1 MSTGTHALDE
11 AEKASERPAKRARVD
26 HTDETSN
33 DAYEMRSA
41 DGEEDED
48 VTSTTQP
55 RATRASDL
63 YLDTVSNC
71 FSLQWDTKVACRL
84 IAPFSISILRKCA
97 RCHSQTSISTA
108 ASYAESTSRE
118 GAGALTR
125 MRMQSTMTTMSS
137 LILKPLRHVNSFRVY
152 HKTNACI
159 GVCSA

>member
-1 MSTGTHALDE
+1 MSSSTHALDE
-11 AEKASERPAKRARVD
+11 AEKALERPAKRARID

-33 DAYEMRSA
+33 AYEMRSA

-48 VTSTTQP
+48 ATPTTQP

-84 IAPFSISILRKCA
+84 TAPFSILISRKCA
-97 RCHSQTSISTA
+97 LYHSQTSIFMA
-108 ASYAESTSRE
+108 VSYAESTSRG

-137 LILKPLRHVNSFRVY
+137 LTLKPLRHINSFRVY